1 MVNSLKKKLENQIF
15 LIKILFYEF
24 LNNEGRLKVVGI
36 DLGTTN
42 SLVAIMENGAPKLIS
57 NINAKFLTPSV
68 VGAVKDSGYIIVGET
83 AREYSVLY
91 PNHCISNFKRLMGL
105 NQKFSIGDKEYSPP
119 EISSFILKSLKEDA
133 EKYLKEEVRDAVIT
147 VPAYFNDSQR
157 KATKLAGELAG
168 LRVRRIIN
176 EPTAAALS
184 YGLQNAD
191 VSKKVLVFDLGGG
204 TFDVTVMDISDGV
217 MEILSTAG
225 VHDLGGEDFTTAILL
240 WVLKQKK
247 IFLERAEHQM
257 PKFIAKLRD
266 LCNLAKMQLS
276 DADFVKIKIPDENGQ
291 IEPNSEEIELTVSI
305 FEEICSSLVRR
316 LDEPFQRAIRDS
328 RLNIKEIDEIILAG
342 GATRMK
348 IISNYLL
355 LNSSVKPIMHANPD
369 YVVALGAAIQ
379 AAMLEND
386 DSVDDLVMTDICP
399 HSLGVNIC
407 KSKGGQYV
415 NGYFLPV
422 IHRGT
427 IIPVSREETVATLE
441 HNQQELKIEIF
452 QGESRRVSEN
462 HKLGE
467 LLVQDIPKAPAGQNV
482 ILRFTY
488 DPSNILEVEV
498 IIPLNSTRKKLIIN
512 NQPGGLTEIEIQ
524 KAMERLSKVK
534 YYPREDLKNL
544 NLLTFAEKSLKE
556 TAPHQREQLE
566 YAIDW
571 YENLLYSNNV
581 KDFEEGRNNLILIL
595 HSLGYFYD
603 AK

>member
-1 MVNSLKKKLENQIF
+1 
-15 LIKILFYEF
+15 
-24 LNNEGRLKVVGI
+24 LKVVGI

-42 SLVAIMENGAPKLIS
+42 SLIAVMENGTPKLIS
-57 NINAKFLTPSV
+57 NISAKFLTPSV
-68 VGAVKDSGYIIVGET
+68 VGAVKDTGYIIVGQS
-83 AREYSVLY
+83 ANEYSILY
-91 PNHCISNFKRLMGL
+91 PNNCISNFKRLMGL
-105 NQKFSIGDKEYSPP
+105 NQKFSLDGKEYSPP
-119 EISSFILKSLKEDA
+119 ELSSFVLKSLKEDA

-168 LRVRRIIN
+168 LKVRRIIN

-184 YGLQNAD
+184 YGLKNAET
-191 VSKKVLVFDLGGG
+191 SKKVLVFDLGGG
-204 TFDVTVMDISDGV
+204 TFDVTIMDISDGV

-225 VHDLGGEDFTTAILL
+225 VHDLGGEDFTNAILY

-257 PKFIAKLRD
+257 PKFIAKLKD
-266 LCNLAKMQLS
+266 LCNLAKIQLS
-276 DADFVKIKIPDENGQ
+276 DLDSAKIKIPDENGQ
-291 IEPNSEEIELTVSI
+291 IEPDSDEIELTI
-305 FEEICSSLVRR
+305 QQFEEISNSLIRR

-328 RLNIKEIDEIILAG
+328 RLQIKEIDEIILAG

-348 IISNYLL
+348 VISNYLL

-379 AAMLEND
+379 GAMLDND

-427 IIPVSREETVATLE
+427 IIPVSREEVVATLD

-467 LLVQDIPKAPAGQNV
+467 LLVQDIPKAPAGQNI

-498 IIPLNSTRKKLIIN
+498 IIPLNNTRKNLVIN
-512 NQPGGLTEIEIQ
+512 NQPGGLTEAEIQ
-524 KAMERLSKVK
+524 KAIERLSKIK
-534 YYPREDLKNL
+534 YYPRENLKNL
-544 NLLTFAEKSLKE
+544 DLLTFAEKCVKE
-556 TAPHQREQLE
+556 TAPHQRDQLE
-566 YAIDW
+566 HAIDI
-571 YENLLYSNNV
+571 YENLLHSNTINE
-581 KDFEEGRNNLILIL
+581 FEESRNHLIMTL

>member
-1 MVNSLKKKLENQIF
+1 M
-15 LIKILFYEF
+15 
-24 LNNEGRLKVVGI
+24 KVVGI

-42 SLVAIMENGAPKLIS
+42 SLIAVMENGTPKLIS
-57 NINAKFLTPSV
+57 NISAKFLTPSV
-68 VGAVKDSGYIIVGET
+68 VGAVKDTGYIIVGQS
-83 AREYSVLY
+83 ANEYSILY
-91 PNHCISNFKRLMGL
+91 PNNCISNFKRLMGL
-105 NQKFSIGDKEYSPP
+105 NQKFSLDGKEYSPP
-119 EISSFILKSLKEDA
+119 ELSSFVLKSLKEDA

-168 LRVRRIIN
+168 LKVRRIIN

-184 YGLQNAD
+184 YGLKNAET
-191 VSKKVLVFDLGGG
+191 SKKVLVFDLGGG
-204 TFDVTVMDISDGV
+204 TFDVTIMDISDGV

-225 VHDLGGEDFTTAILL
+225 VHDLGGEDFTNAILY

-257 PKFIAKLRD
+257 PKFIAKLKD
-266 LCNLAKMQLS
+266 LCNLAKIQLS
-276 DADFVKIKIPDENGQ
+276 DLDSAKIKIPDENGQ
-291 IEPNSEEIELTVSI
+291 IEPDSDEIELTI
-305 FEEICSSLVRR
+305 QQFEEISNSLIRR

-328 RLNIKEIDEIILAG
+328 RLQIKEIDEIILAG

-348 IISNYLL
+348 VISNYLL

-379 AAMLEND
+379 GAMLDND

-427 IIPVSREETVATLE
+427 IIPVSREEVVATLD

-467 LLVQDIPKAPAGQNV
+467 LLVQDIPKAPAGQNI

-498 IIPLNSTRKKLIIN
+498 IIPLNNTRKNLVIN
-512 NQPGGLTEIEIQ
+512 NQPGGLTEAEIQ
-524 KAMERLSKVK
+524 KAIERLSKIK
-534 YYPREDLKNL
+534 YYPRENLKNL
-544 NLLTFAEKSLKE
+544 DLLTFAEKCVKE
-556 TAPHQREQLE
+556 TAPHQRDQLE
-566 YAIDW
+566 HAIDI
-571 YENLLYSNNV
+571 YENLLHSNTINE
-581 KDFEEGRNNLILIL
+581 FEESRNHLIMTL